1 MDSEDPELRVGPGG
15 LECLADGVERLDL
28 AAVQPAENLDHL
40 VGEKIEHSPHEVRL
54 DVIRKVAVSAQDLV
68 PS

>member
-15 LECLADGVERLDL
+15 LECLSDGLQRLDL
-28 AAVQPAENLDHL
+28 AAVEPAENLDHL
-40 VGEKIEHSPHEVRL
+40 VGKKIEHSLYEVRL
-54 DVIRKVAVSAQDLV
+54 DVIRKVAVGAQDLV